1 MNTTNSRIIY
11 LWQQFSA
18 RQATRAELDELM
30 ELLSSGSHDEES
42 RQYLQ
47 QLLAATPAGEEDPA
61 RWEPILQSILH
72 PVRTLEPHSAAAAE
86 RPFEGTVELRSG
98 SSVRKVE
105 EVSATGSPSPV
116 RRWVRRAMGAAA
128 VVLLAVGLIRLWQAY
143 RAESAVQAPVVVVA
157 PGGNRAVLTLAG
169 GQKIIL
175 DSAGTGILAEQ
186 GNTHVQKLGDGKLA
200 YEAGAKGANAGKAG
214 SAAAPL
220 YNTLTTP
227 RGGQYQLTLPDGT
240 KVWLNAASSITY
252 PIAFTGNSRTVE
264 MTGEAYFEVIHD
276 KKRPFTVKAGGQT
289 IQDIGTRFN
298 VNVYADEPAQVTTL
312 LEGAVS
318 VSGHLLRPGEKA
330 TVTGATATGTTG
342 AGGGDIQVTQGDPDQ
357 AVAWKNGLFDFNDAG
372 VETVMRQLSRWYNV
386 DVTYEGNIPHRQFQ
400 GMIGRSLTLNQ
411 VLAGLTKEQVHY
423 QIEPGNRL
431 IITP

>member
-18 RQATRAELDELM
+18 RQATSAELDELM

-72 PVRTLEPHSAAAAE
+72 PVKTLEPARA
-86 RPFEGTVELRSG
+86 
-98 SSVRKVE
+98 
-105 EVSATGSPSPV
+105 PSPT
-116 RRWVRRAMGAAA
+116 RRWVRRAMTAAA
-128 VVLLAVGLIRLWQAY
+128 VILLLVGLTRLWRTY
-143 RAESAVQAPVVVVA
+143 RAEGPVQAPVVVA
-157 PGGNRAVLTLAG
+157 PGGNRAILTLAG

-175 DSAGTGILAEQ
+175 DSAAAGILAEQ
-186 GNTHVQKLGDGKLA
+186 GNTQVQKLGDGKLA
-200 YEAGAKGANAGKAG
+200 YEAGDKTKEDVAGHPG
-214 SAAAPL
+214 STTAPL

-252 PIAFTGNSRTVE
+252 PIAFAGNSRTVE
-264 MTGEAYFEVIHD
+264 MTGEAYFEVTHD
-276 KKRPFTVKAGGQT
+276 KKHPFTVKAGGQT
-289 IQDIGTRFN
+289 IQDIGTHFN
-298 VNVYADEPAQVTTL
+298 VNAYADEPEQVTTL

-318 VSGHLLRPGEKA
+318 VDGHLLRPGEKA
-330 TVTGATATGTTG
+330 TAIGATATGV
-342 AGGGDIQVTQGDPDQ
+342 DIRVTQGDPEG
-357 AVAWKNGLFDFNDAG
+357 AVAWKNGLFDFTDAG

-386 DVTYEGNIPHRQFQ
+386 DVTYEGNIPTRQFT

-411 VLAGLTKEQVHY
+411 VLAGLTKERVHY
-423 QIEPGNRL
+423 QIEKGNRL

>member
-72 PVRTLEPHSAAAAE
+72 PVRTLEPARA
-86 RPFEGTVELRSG
+86 
-98 SSVRKVE
+98 
-105 EVSATGSPSPV
+105 PSPI
-116 RRWVRRAMGAAA
+116 RRWVRRAMTAAA
-128 VVLLAVGLIRLWQAY
+128 VVLLLVGLFRLWRTYRTDQA
-143 RAESAVQAPVVVVA
+143 ATAPVVIVP
-157 PGGNRAVLTLAG
+157 PGGNKAVLTLAG

-175 DSAGTGILAEQ
+175 DSAAAGILAEQ

-200 YEAGAKGANAGKAG
+200 YEAGTQRGA
-214 SAAAPL
+214 AAAPL

-240 KVWLNAASSITY
+240 KVWLNAASSLTY
-252 PIAFTGNSRTVE
+252 PTAFTGNSRTVE
-264 MTGEAYFEVIHD
+264 MTGEAYFEVVHD
-276 KKRPFTVKAGGQT
+276 KKHPFTVKVGGQT
-289 IQDIGTRFN
+289 IEDIGTQFN
-298 VNVYADEPAQVTTL
+298 VNAYTDEPAQVTTL
-312 LEGAVS
+312 LEGAVK
-318 VSGHLLRPGEKA
+318 VDGHLLQPGEKA
-330 TVTGATATGTTG
+330 TVTGGSAPGATGT
-342 AGGGDIQVTQGDPDQ
+342 GGGVIDVSKGDPDQ
-357 AVAWKNGLFDFNDAG
+357 AVAWKNGLFDFTDAG
-372 VETVMRQLSRWYNV
+372 LQTVMRQLSRWYNV
-386 DVTYEGNIPHRQFQ
+386 DVTYEGNIPPRQFT
-400 GMIGRSLTLNQ
+400 GMIGRSLTLDQ
-411 VLAGLTKEQVHY
+411 VLKGLKKEEIHY
-423 QIEPGNRL
+423 QIEEGNKL

>member
-47 QLLAATPAGEEDPA
+47 QLLTDTPAGEEDPA

-72 PVRTLEPHSAAAAE
+72 PVRTLEAYPAE
-86 RPFEGTVELRSG
+86 TGNA
-98 SSVRKVE
+98 SVAGR
-105 EVSATGSPSPV
+105 PSPV
-116 RRWVRRAMGAAA
+116 RRWVRRAMTAAA
-128 VVLLAVGLIRLWQAY
+128 VLLLLVGLFRLWRTY
-143 RAESAVQAPVVVVA
+143 RAESAVQAPVVIVA

-169 GQKIIL
+169 GQKILL
-175 DSAGTGILAEQ
+175 DSVATGVLAVQ
-186 GNTHVQKLGDGKLA
+186 GNAHVNKLEGGKLG
-200 YEAGAKGANAGKAG
+200 YEIVGTNAG
-214 SAAAPL
+214 SATAPL

-252 PIAFTGNSRTVE
+252 PTAFTGGSRTVE
-264 MTGEAYFEVIHD
+264 MTGEAYFEVTHD
-276 KKRPFTVKAGGQT
+276 KKHPFAVKVGGQT
-289 IQDIGTRFN
+289 IEDIGAQFN
-298 VNVYADEPAQVTTL
+298 VNAYTDEPAQVTTL
-312 LEGAVS
+312 LEGAVK

-330 TVTGATATGTTG
+330 TVTGATDAGATPTGGRATTTG
-342 AGGGDIQVTQGDPDQ
+342 GVIEVTKGDPEG
-357 AVAWKNGLFDFNDAG
+357 AVAWKNGLFHFTDAG
-372 VETVMRQLSRWYNV
+372 LQTVMRQLSRWYNV
-386 DVTYEGNIPHRQFQ
+386 DVTYEGNIPPRQFT
-400 GMIGRSLTLNQ
+400 GMIGRSLTLDQ
-411 VLAGLTKEQVHY
+411 VLKGLAKERVHY
-423 QIEPGNRL
+423 QIEEGNKL

>member
-1 MNTTNSRIIY
+1 MNTINSRIIY

-47 QLLAATPAGEEDPA
+47 QLLADTPAGEEDPA

-72 PVRTLEPHSAAAAE
+72 PVRTLEAYPAE
-86 RPFEGTVELRSG
+86 TGNA
-98 SSVRKVE
+98 SVAGR
-105 EVSATGSPSPV
+105 PSPV
-116 RRWVRRAMGAAA
+116 RRWVRRAMTAAA
-128 VVLLAVGLIRLWQAY
+128 VVLLLVGLTRLWRTY
-143 RAESAVQAPVVVVA
+143 RAESPVQAPVVVVA

-169 GQKIIL
+169 GQQIIL
-175 DSAGTGILAEQ
+175 DSAATGILAEQ

-200 YEAGAKGANAGKAG
+200 YEAGGRGDNGTRG
-214 SAAAPL
+214 AAASL

-252 PIAFTGNSRTVE
+252 PTAFTGNSRSVE
-264 MTGEAYFEVIHD
+264 MTGEAYFEVTHD
-276 KKRPFTVKAGGQT
+276 KKHPFTVKAGGQV
-289 IQDIGTRFN
+289 IQDIGTHFN
-298 VNVYADEPAQVTTL
+298 VNVYTDEPAQVTTL

-330 TVTGATATGTTG
+330 TITGVTATS
-342 AGGGDIQVTQGDPDQ
+342 AGDIRVTQGDPDQ
-357 AVAWKNGLFDFNDAG
+357 AVAWKNGLFNFTDAG

-411 VLAGLTKEQVHY
+411 VLKGLTKEQVHY
-423 QIEPGNRL
+423 QIEKGNRL

>member
-72 PVRTLEPHSAAAAE
+72 PVRTLESYSAADRA
-86 RPFEGTVELRSG
+86 SG
-98 SSVRKVE
+98 SIASEAVR
-105 EVSATGSPSPV
+105 PSPV
-116 RRWVRRAMGAAA
+116 RRLVRGVMATAA
-128 VVLLAVGLIRLWQAY
+128 VVLLLVGLFRLWRTY
-143 RAESAVQAPVVVVA
+143 RAESAVHAPVVVVA

-175 DSAGTGILAEQ
+175 DSAAAGVLAEQ
-186 GNTHVQKLGDGKLA
+186 GTTHVQKLGDGQLA
-200 YEAGAKGANAGKAG
+200 YQAGRKGGNT
-214 SAAAPL
+214 SVAPL

-227 RGGQYQLTLPDGT
+227 RGGQYELTLPDGT

-252 PIAFTGNSRTVE
+252 PTAFTGNSRTVE
-264 MTGEAYFEVIHD
+264 MTGEAYFEVAHD
-276 KKRPFTVKAGGQT
+276 KKRSFMVKASGQT
-289 IQDIGTRFN
+289 IQDIGTHFN
-298 VNVYADEPAQVTTL
+298 VNAYTDEPAQVTTL
-312 LEGAVS
+312 LEGAVT
-318 VSGHLLRPGEKA
+318 VGGHPLLPGEKA
-330 TVTGATATGTTG
+330 TVTGATAN
-342 AGGGDIQVTQGDPDQ
+342 GGGVIDVTKGDPDQ
-357 AVAWKNGLFDFNDAG
+357 AVAWKNGLFHFTDAG
-372 VETVMRQLSRWYNV
+372 LQTVMRQLSRWYNV
-386 DVTYEGNIPHRQFQ
+386 DVTYEGNIPPRQFT

-411 VLAGLTKEQVHY
+411 VLKGLAMERVHY
-423 QIEPGNRL
+423 QIEEGNKL

>member
-1 MNTTNSRIIY
+1 MNTINSRIIY

-47 QLLAATPAGEEDPA
+47 QLLADTPAGEEDPA

-72 PVRTLEPHSAAAAE
+72 PVRTLEAYPAE
-86 RPFEGTVELRSG
+86 TGNA
-98 SSVRKVE
+98 SVAGR
-105 EVSATGSPSPV
+105 PSPV
-116 RRWVRRAMGAAA
+116 RRWVRRAMTAAA
-128 VVLLAVGLIRLWQAY
+128 VVLLLVGLTRLWRTY
-143 RAESAVQAPVVVVA
+143 RAESPVQAPVVVVA

-169 GQKIIL
+169 GQQIIL
-175 DSAGTGILAEQ
+175 DSAATGILAEQ

-200 YEAGAKGANAGKAG
+200 YEAGGRGDNGTG
-214 SAAAPL
+214 GAAASL

-252 PIAFTGNSRTVE
+252 PTAFTGNSRSVE
-264 MTGEAYFEVIHD
+264 MTGEAYFEVTHD
-276 KKRPFTVKAGGQT
+276 KKHPFTVKAGGQV
-289 IQDIGTRFN
+289 IQDIGTHFN
-298 VNVYADEPAQVTTL
+298 VNVYTDEPAQVTTL

-330 TVTGATATGTTG
+330 TITGVTATS
-342 AGGGDIQVTQGDPDQ
+342 AGDIRVTQGDPDQ
-357 AVAWKNGLFDFNDAG
+357 AVAWKNGLFNFTDAG

-411 VLAGLTKEQVHY
+411 VLKGLTKEQVHY
-423 QIEPGNRL
+423 QIEKGNRL

>member
-1 MNTTNSRIIY
+1 M
-11 LWQQFSA
+11 A
-18 RQATRAELDELM
+18 
-30 ELLSSGSHDEES
+30 
-42 RQYLQ
+42 
-47 QLLAATPAGEEDPA
+47 
-61 RWEPILQSILH
+61 
-72 PVRTLEPHSAAAAE
+72 
-86 RPFEGTVELRSG
+86 
-98 SSVRKVE
+98 
-105 EVSATGSPSPV
+105 
-116 RRWVRRAMGAAA
+116 AAA
-128 VVLLAVGLIRLWQAY
+128 VVLLLVGLTRLW
-143 RAESAVQAPVVVVA
+143 RTSRTEVSVQAPVVVVA

-175 DSAGTGILAEQ
+175 DSAATGVLAEQ

-200 YEAGAKGANAGKAG
+200 YEAGGRGGDGTRGG
-214 SAAAPL
+214 STVPPL

-252 PIAFTGNSRTVE
+252 PTAFTGHDRTVE
-264 MTGEAYFEVIHD
+264 MTGEAYFEVVHD

-289 IQDIGTRFN
+289 IQDIGTHFN
-298 VNVYADEPAQVTTL
+298 VNAYADEPEQVTTL

-330 TVTGATATGTTG
+330 TVTGATASGTIG
-342 AGGGDIQVTQGDPDQ
+342 AGATATGGDIRVTQGDPEG

-372 VETVMRQLSRWYNV
+372 LQTVMRQLSRWYNV
-386 DVTYEGNIPHRQFQ
+386 DVTYEGNIPTRQFQ
-400 GMIGRSLTLNQ
+400 GMIGRALTLDQ
-411 VLAGLTKEQVHY
+411 VLAGLTKERVHY

>member
-1 MNTTNSRIIY
+1 MNTINSRIIY

-47 QLLAATPAGEEDPA
+47 QLLASTPAGEEDPA

-72 PVRTLEPHSAAAAE
+72 PVKTLEPAH
-86 RPFEGTVELRSG
+86 P
-98 SSVRKVE
+98 
-105 EVSATGSPSPV
+105 PSPV
-116 RRWVRRAMGAAA
+116 RRWVRRSMAAAA
-128 VVLLAVGLIRLWQAY
+128 VVLLLVGLTRLWRTY
-143 RAESAVQAPVVVVA
+143 RAGQAATAPVVVVA

-175 DSAGTGILAEQ
+175 DSAAAGILAEQ
-186 GNTHVQKLGDGKLA
+186 GNMQVQKLGDGKLA
-200 YEAGAKGANAGKAG
+200 YEAGRGGDGAKGAIT
-214 SAAAPL
+214 PL

-252 PIAFTGNSRTVE
+252 PTAFTGNSRSVE

-289 IQDIGTRFN
+289 IQDIGTHFN
-298 VNVYADEPAQVTTL
+298 VNAYADEPEKVTTL

-318 VSGHLLRPGEKA
+318 VDGHPLRPGEKA
-330 TVTGATATGTTG
+330 TVTGAAATGTNG
-342 AGGGDIQVTQGDPDQ
+342 AGTTGTGVGIIEVTKGDPEG
-357 AVAWKNGLFDFNDAG
+357 AVAWKNGLFDFTDAG
-372 VETVMRQLSRWYNV
+372 LQTVMRQLSRWYNV
-386 DVTYEGNIPHRQFQ
+386 DVTYEGNIPPRQFT
-400 GMIGRSLTLNQ
+400 GMIGRSLTLDQ
-411 VLAGLTKEQVHY
+411 VLKGLAKERVHY
-423 QIEPGNRL
+423 QIEAGNKL

>member
-72 PVRTLEPHSAAAAE
+72 PVKTMEPHAAE
-86 RPFEGTVELRSG
+86 AGAPGR
-98 SSVRKVE
+98 
-105 EVSATGSPSPV
+105 PSPV
-116 RRWVRRAMGAAA
+116 RRWVRRTMTAAA
-128 VVLLAVGLIRLWQAY
+128 IILLLIGLTRLWHSYREDQTDKTPVVL
-143 RAESAVQAPVVVVA
+143 VA
-157 PGGNRAVLTLAG
+157 AGGNKAILTLAG

-175 DSAGTGILAEQ
+175 DSAAAGILAVQ
-186 GNTHVQKLGDGKLA
+186 GTTHVQKLADGQLA
-200 YEAGAKGANAGKAG
+200 YEVGRKGEAGAKGREDQG
-214 SAAAPL
+214 STTPL
-220 YNTLTTP
+220 YNTLATP

-252 PIAFTGNSRTVE
+252 PTAFTGNNRTVE
-264 MTGEAYFEVIHD
+264 MTGEAYFEVAHD
-276 KKRPFTVKAGGQT
+276 KKRPFMVKADGQT
-289 IQDIGTRFN
+289 IEDIGTQFN
-298 VNVYADEPAQVTTL
+298 VNAYTDEPAQVTTL
-312 LEGAVS
+312 LEGAVT

-330 TVTGATATGTTG
+330 TVTGATATGTTATG
-342 AGGGDIQVTQGDPDQ
+342 ATGTGTGPGAMANGAVDIRVTKGDPDQ
-357 AVAWKNGLFDFNDAG
+357 AVAWKNGLFNFTDAG
-372 VETVMRQLSRWYNV
+372 LQTVMRQLSRWYNV
-386 DVTYEGNIPHRQFQ
+386 DVTYEGNIPPRQFT
-400 GMIGRSLTLNQ
+400 GMIGRSLTLDQ
-411 VLAGLTKEQVHY
+411 VLKGLAKERVHY
-423 QIEPGNRL
+423 QIEEGNKL

>member
-47 QLLAATPAGEEDPA
+47 QLLAATPAGEEDPS

-72 PVRTLEPHSAAAAE
+72 PIRTLEPYSA
-86 RPFEGTVELRSG
+86 SG
-98 SSVRKVE
+98 DASVV
-105 EVSATGSPSPV
+105 GGGPSRIRRLV
-116 RRWVRRAMGAAA
+116 RRTMTAAA
-128 VVLLAVGLIRLWQAY
+128 VVLLMVGLFRLWRTY

-175 DSAGTGILAEQ
+175 DSAAAGVLAEQ
-186 GNTHVQKLGDGKLA
+186 GNTHVQKLGDGQLA
-200 YEAGAKGANAGKAG
+200 YEAGRKGGTAPAT
-214 SAAAPL
+214 PL

-227 RGGQYQLTLPDGT
+227 RGGQYELTLPDGT

-252 PIAFTGNSRTVE
+252 PTAFPGNSRTVE
-264 MTGEAYFEVIHD
+264 MTGEAYFEVVHD
-276 KKRPFTVKAGGQT
+276 KKRPFVVKAGGQT
-289 IQDIGTRFN
+289 IQDIGTHFN
-298 VNVYADEPAQVTTL
+298 VNDYTDEPAQVTTL
-312 LEGAVS
+312 LEGAVT
-318 VSGHLLRPGEKA
+318 VGGHPLRPGEKA
-330 TVTGATATGTTG
+330 TVTGATGSG
-342 AGGGDIQVTQGDPDQ
+342 AGAIIVVTQGDPDQ
-357 AVAWKNGLFDFNDAG
+357 AVAWKNGLFVFTDAG
-372 VETVMRQLSRWYNV
+372 LQTVMRQLSRWYNV
-386 DVTYEGNIPHRQFQ
+386 DVTYEGNIPPRQFT

-411 VLAGLTKEQVHY
+411 VLKGLAKERVHY
-423 QIEPGNRL
+423 RIEEGNRL

>member
-47 QLLAATPAGEEDPA
+47 QLLAATPAGEEDRA

-72 PVRTLEPHSAAAAE
+72 PVRTLEPHSVGAGEAS
-86 RPFEGTVELRSG
+86 RSG
-98 SSVRKVE
+98 ASV
-105 EVSATGSPSPV
+105 TGSPSPV
-116 RRWVRRAMGAAA
+116 RRWVRRAMAAAA
-128 VVLLAVGLIRLWQAY
+128 VVLLLVGLFQLW
-143 RAESAVQAPVVVVA
+143 RTSRTEVSVQAPVVIVA
-157 PGGNRAVLTLAG
+157 PGGNRAVLTLAS
-169 GQKIIL
+169 GQKILL
-175 DSAGTGILAEQ
+175 DSAATGVLAEQ
-186 GNTHVQKLGDGKLA
+186 GNTHVQKLGDGKIA
-200 YEAGAKGANAGKAG
+200 YEAGGRGGDGTRGAV
-214 SAAAPL
+214 APL

-252 PIAFTGNSRTVE
+252 PTAFTGNSRTVE
-264 MTGEAYFEVIHD
+264 MTGEAYFEVAHD

-289 IQDIGTRFN
+289 IQDIGTHFN

-318 VSGHLLRPGEKA
+318 VDGHRLRPGERA
-330 TVTGATATGTTG
+330 TVTGATGTRTTASGTTG
-342 AGGGDIQVTQGDPDQ
+342 SGTTGSGGNIQITQGDPDQ
-357 AVAWKNGLFDFNDAG
+357 AVAWKNGLFNFTDAG

-386 DVTYEGNIPHRQFQ
+386 DVTYEGNIPPRQFT

-411 VLAGLTKEQVHY
+411 VLAGLTKERVHY
-423 QIEPGNRL
+423 QIEKGNRL

>member
-72 PVRTLEPHSAAAAE
+72 PVRTLEPHSAVDPA
-86 RPFEGTVELRSG
+86 SG
-98 SSVRKVE
+98 GNASV
-105 EVSATGSPSPV
+105 AGSPSPV
-116 RRWVRRAMGAAA
+116 RRWVRRAMAAAA
-128 VVLLAVGLIRLWQAY
+128 VVLLLVGLTRLWRSYHQDQAGTG
-143 RAESAVQAPVVVVA
+143 PMVVVA

-200 YEAGAKGANAGKAG
+200 YEAGAKGGNAGKAG
-214 SAAAPL
+214 SATAPL

-276 KKRPFTVKAGGQT
+276 KKRPFTVQAGGQT
-289 IQDIGTRFN
+289 IQDIGTQFN
-298 VNVYADEPAQVTTL
+298 VNAYADEPAQVTTL

-318 VSGHLLRPGEKA
+318 VSGHLLHPGEKA
-330 TVTGATATGTTG
+330 TVTGVNAAGTTG
-342 AGGGDIQVTQGDPDQ
+342 AGGGDIRVAKGDPDQ
-357 AVAWKNGLFDFNDAG
+357 AVAWKNGLFVFTDAG

-386 DVTYEGNIPHRQFQ
+386 DVTYEGNIPPRQFT

-411 VLAGLTKEQVHY
+411 VLAGLTKERVHY